1 MVRKIPRS
9 IVNKLEAISHAERG
23 TDWIEIA
30 PSSFPQLSG
39 KVVMRR
45 KRKWATLNEV

>member
-23 TDWIEIA
+23 TDWIEIG
-30 PSSFPQLSG
+30 PSSFPQLNG
-39 KVVMRR
+39 QVVMKKEREL
-45 KRKWATLNEV
+45 AILNEV